1 MPLPPWAERT
11 GAKARKAIGAKE
23 EICIVVTCKPIRSNR
38 RRPEMLDPG
47 VSAVKSQRISYL
59 QDLRKDP

>member
-1 MPLPPWAERT
+1 M
-11 GAKARKAIGAKE
+11 
-23 EICIVVTCKPIRSNR
+23 VVTCKPIRSNR
-38 RRPEMLDPG
+38 RRPEMLDLG